1 MRQYRYRTSV
11 LTGRWRDQYEEAV
24 EDAARARQIVYD
36 TEKPGDFRWTVPGQ
50 IEQRGENGVK
60 VTSRA

>member
-11 LTGRWRDQYEEAV
+11 LTGRWRDRYEDAV
-24 EDAARARQIVYD
+24 ADAARARQIVFD

-50 IEQRGENGVK
+50 IEQRGNKDAKVK
-60 VTSRA
+60 SSA

>member
-11 LTGRWRDQYEEAV
+11 LTGRWRDRYEEAV
-24 EDAARARQIVYD
+24 ADAARARQLVYD
-36 TEKPGDFRWTVPGQ
+36 EDKPGDIRWAVPGQ
-50 IEQRGENGVK
+50 IEQRGENGAK